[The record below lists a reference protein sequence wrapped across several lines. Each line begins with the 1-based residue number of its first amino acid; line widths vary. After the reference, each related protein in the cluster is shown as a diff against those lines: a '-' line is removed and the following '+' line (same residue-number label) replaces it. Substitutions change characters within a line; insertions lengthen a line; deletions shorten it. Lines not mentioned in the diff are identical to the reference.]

1 MRKYIKDISHE
12 EKDAY
17 QIKIALGI
25 FEFGAPR
32 EGGDIGLY
40 QIGEHPEEPIE
51 PPKKNNPSKFNTVS

>member
-12 EKDAY
+12 EEDDY
-17 QIKIALGI
+17 QIQIILGI

-32 EGGDIGLY
+32 KGGDMGLY
-40 QIGEHPEEPIE
+40 QIGEYPKEPIE